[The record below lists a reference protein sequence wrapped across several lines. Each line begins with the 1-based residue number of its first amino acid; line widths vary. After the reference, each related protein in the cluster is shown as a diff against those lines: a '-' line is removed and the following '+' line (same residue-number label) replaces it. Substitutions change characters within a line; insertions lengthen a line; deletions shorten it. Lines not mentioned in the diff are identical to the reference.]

1 MKQSTLRIAWRNL
14 SRNRKRTA
22 IAITAIALGQFTLVF
37 VNCMMAGM
45 YSDMLDTITG
55 PLVGHVQVRH
65 PEWREERALDLY
77 VDRLDEVKA
86 VIGNL
91 PDVKSVSPRIYAPA
105 LSVSGEKRD
114 EPADAEPAMIV
125 GVDVAVESGKGG
137 LLEKLS
143 PDERP
148 AGDEVVL
155 GKVLARRLGLS
166 AGQRIAI
173 IGQDADEFPT
183 SGRFR
188 VRAVMRS
195 PTEVVNTLG
204 VVMSLQKAQEFLSLP
219 DQAHEII
226 VQGED
231 HRRADELSAAVKG
244 VPGLEAAEVMTWKE
258 AVPLL
263 VTMIGMKDWIDLIF
277 VAILFIAAAAG
288 IVNTMM
294 MSTFERTHEF
304 GMLLSLGA
312 RPRRIVLMI
321 LLESLILGLVAVAI
335 GSILGAGIVLLTGH
349 TGIDYGALSGIKD
362 QEFAFQ
368 GISISYVLY
377 PIFEWRHV
385 FFGIGAVTLT
395 AILASVWPAAI
406 VTRLE
411 PAEAIRS

>member
-22 IAITAIALGQFTLVF
+22 LAIAAIALGQFTLVF

-77 VDRLDEVKA
+77 VDRLEEVKA
-86 VIGNL
+86 AIGAL

-137 LLEKLS
+137 LLEKLA
-143 PDERP
+143 PGERP
-148 AGDEVVL
+148 TGDEVVL

-166 AGQRIAI
+166 AGQHIAI

-195 PTEVVNTLG
+195 PTQVVNTLG
-204 VVMSLQKAQEFLSLP
+204 VVMSLEKAQEFLSLS
-219 DQAHEII
+219 DQAHEIVI
-226 VQGED
+226 HGED
-231 HRRADELSAAVKG
+231 HS
-244 VPGLEAAEVMTWKE
+244 
-258 AVPLL
+258 
-263 VTMIGMKDWIDLIF
+263 GMKDWIDLIF

-335 GSILGAGIVLLTGH
+335 GSALGAGVVLLTGH

-395 AILASVWPAAI
+395 AILASVWPAAV